1 MILEN
6 LQKGILIV
14 DTLAIRENEKENLKS
29 IFGADLTFEDGSL
42 SSALLDLLTKKEV
55 ELQEAI
61 AFTLN
66 QFNPTFASGFGADF
80 IASFTETKRRLATA
94 SRVYATLSGVTGTVV
109 SAGSRTKDT
118 NNNIWILQ
126 SDVTIPNDGLF
137 ICETLG
143 AVSLEAGELDTIVD
157 DVLGWETV
165 LNSNSAEVGR
175 NKEDDID
182 LNNKRYAEINK
193 HSLGT
198 IDSIKAGLYGVKN
211 VKSFKLLENKTKLQI
226 IKDNVTLEPNS
237 IYACIDGGLDE
248 DIAKVFRHN
257 KDLGC
262 AYNNG
267 ASSEPKDITITF
279 IDSFGDVV
287 NYDVKFDRPDIVA
300 IKIKVDVEI
309 KRGQLSPIDA
319 IKDDVMDYAL
329 DNFKVG
335 SNVSPYEIVSSI
347 AKSDN
352 YFVSSCEICLN
363 DGLNNWQKE
372 TLVLEVWELAL
383 TSKNLIEVNITND

>member
-6 LQKGILIV
+6 LQKGILLV

-94 SRVYATLSGVTGTVV
+94 SRVYATLSGIAGTVV
-109 SAGSRTKDT
+109 SAGIRVKDT

-143 AVSLEAGELDTIVD
+143 AIPLEAGELDTIVD

-165 LNSNSAEVGR
+165 LNSDGAEVGR
-175 NKEDDID
+175 NEESDID
-182 LNNKRYAEINK
+182 LNNRRYVEINK

-211 VKSFKLLENKTKLQI
+211 VKSLKLLENKTKLQI
-226 IKDNVTLEPNS
+226 VKNNVTLEPNS
-237 IYACIDGGLDE
+237 IYVCIDGGLDE
-248 DIAKVFRHN
+248 DIAKALRGN

-262 AYNNG
+262 
-267 ASSEPKDITITF
+267 T
-279 IDSFGDVV
+279 
-287 NYDVKFDRPDIVA
+287 
-300 IKIKVDVEI
+300 
-309 KRGQLSPIDA
+309 
-319 IKDDVMDYAL
+319 
-329 DNFKVG
+329 
-335 SNVSPYEIVSSI
+335 
-347 AKSDN
+347 
-352 YFVSSCEICLN
+352 
-363 DGLNNWQKE
+363 
-372 TLVLEVWELAL
+372 
-383 TSKNLIEVNITND
+383 

>member
-6 LQKGILIV
+6 LQKGILLV

-94 SRVYATLSGVTGTVV
+94 SRVYATLSGVAGTVV
-109 SAGSRTKDT
+109 SAGSRAKDT

-137 ICETLG
+137 ICETSG
-143 AVSLEAGELDTIVD
+143 AISLESGELDTIVD
-157 DVLGWETV
+157 DVLGWETI

-175 NKEDDID
+175 NKESDID
-182 LNNKRYAEINK
+182 LNNRRYAEINK

-198 IDSIKAGLYGVKN
+198 IDSIKAGLYGIKN

-226 IKDNVTLEPNS
+226 VKDNVTLEPNS
-237 IYACIDGGLDE
+237 IYVCIDGGLDE
-248 DIAKVFRHN
+248 DIVKVLRHN

-262 AYNNG
+262 AYSNG
-267 ASSEPKDITITF
+267 ASSEPKDVTITF

-287 NYDVKFDRPDIVA
+287 NYDVKFDRPDVVA

-309 KRGQLSPIDA
+309 KGGQLSPINA

-372 TLVLEVWELAL
+372 TLTLEVWELAL

>member
-6 LQKGILIV
+6 LQKGILLV

-42 SSALLDLLTKKEV
+42 SSALLDLLTKKET

-66 QFNPTFASGFGADF
+66 QFNPNFASGFGADF

-94 SRVYATLSGVTGTVV
+94 SRVYATLSGVAGTVV
-109 SAGSRTKDT
+109 SAGSRAKDT

-126 SDVTIPNDGLF
+126 SDVIIPGDGLF
-137 ICETLG
+137 VCETLG
-143 AVSLEAGELDTIVD
+143 AIPLGAGELDAIVD
-157 DVLGWETV
+157 DVLGWETI
-165 LNSNSAEVGR
+165 LNANSAEVGR
-175 NKEDDID
+175 NKESDID
-182 LNNKRYAEINK
+182 LNNRRYAEINK

-198 IDSIKAGLYGVKN
+198 IDSIKAGLYSVKN

-226 IKDNVTLEPNS
+226 VKNNVTLEPNS
-237 IYACIDGGLDE
+237 IYVCIDGGLDE
-248 DIAKVFRHN
+248 DIAKALRKN

-267 ASSEPKDITITF
+267 ASSEPKDINITF

-287 NYDVKFDRPDIVA
+287 SYNAKFDRPDIVA

-309 KRGQLSPIDA
+309 KGGQLSPINA

-329 DNFKVG
+329 GSFKVG

-352 YFVSSCEICLN
+352 YFVSGCEICLN

>member
-6 LQKGILIV
+6 LQKGILLV

-29 IFGADLTFEDGSL
+29 IFGSDLTFEDGSL
-42 SSALLDLLTKKEV
+42 SSALLDLLTKKET
-55 ELQEAI
+55 ECQEAI

-109 SAGSRTKDT
+109 SAGSRAKDT

-126 SDVTIPNDGLF
+126 SDVTIPNYGLF
-137 ICETLG
+137 VCETLV
-143 AVSLEAGELDTIVD
+143 AVFLESGELDTIVD

-165 LNSNSAEVGR
+165 LNSGGAEVGR
-175 NKEDDID
+175 NEEGDID
-182 LNNKRYAEINK
+182 LNNRRYVEINK

-211 VKSFKLLENKTKLQI
+211 VKSLKLLENKTKLQI
-226 IKDNVTLEPNS
+226 VKDNVTLEPNS
-237 IYACIDGGLDE
+237 IYVCIDGGLDE
-248 DIAKVFRHN
+248 DIAKVLRHN

-267 ASSEPKDITITF
+267 ASGEPKDITITF

-287 NYDVKFDRPDIVA
+287 DYDVKFDRPDNVI

-309 KRGQLSPIDA
+309 KGGQLSPIDA
-319 IKDDVMDYAL
+319 IRDDIMDYAL
-329 DNFKVG
+329 NNFKVG
-335 SNVSPYEIVSSI
+335 SNVSPYEIISNI

>member
-6 LQKGILIV
+6 LQKGILLV
-14 DTLAIRENEKENLKS
+14 DTLAIRENEKKNLKA

-42 SSALLDLLTKKEV
+42 SSALLDLLTKKET
-55 ELQEAI
+55 ELQESI

-94 SRVYATLSGVTGTVV
+94 SRVYATLTGVAGTVV
-109 SAGSRTKDT
+109 SAGSRAKDT
-118 NNNIWILQ
+118 SNNIWILQ

-175 NKEDDID
+175 NEESDID
-182 LNNKRYAEINK
+182 LNNRRYIEINK
-193 HSLGT
+193 HRLGT

-211 VKSFKLLENKTKLQI
+211 VKSLKLLENKTKLQI
-226 IKDNVTLEPNS
+226 VKNNVTLEPNS
-237 IYACIDGGLDE
+237 IYVCIDGGLDE
-248 DIAKVFRHN
+248 DIAKALRSN

-287 NYDVKFDRPDIVA
+287 NYDVKFDRPDIVT

-309 KRGQLSPIDA
+309 KGGQLSPINA

-329 DNFKVG
+329 NNFKVG
-335 SNVSPYEIVSSI
+335 SNVSPYEIVNPT

-352 YFVSSCEICLN
+352 YFVSNCEICLN

-372 TLVLEVWELAL
+372 TLELEVWELAL
-383 TSKNLIEVNITND
+383 TSKNLIEVNITK

>member
-6 LQKGILIV
+6 LQKGILLV

-55 ELQEAI
+55 EHQEAI

-109 SAGSRTKDT
+109 SAGSRAKDT

-175 NKEDDID
+175 NEESDID
-182 LNNKRYAEINK
+182 LNNRRYVEINK

-198 IDSIKAGLYGVKN
+198 IDSIKAGLYGIKN
-211 VKSFKLLENKTKLQI
+211 VKSLKLLENKTKLQI
-226 IKDNVTLEPNS
+226 VKNNVTLEPNS
-237 IYACIDGGLDE
+237 IYICIDGGLDE
-248 DIAKVFRHN
+248 DIAKVLRSN

-267 ASSEPKDITITF
+267 ASSEPKDINITF

-287 NYDVKFDRPDIVA
+287 NYDVKFDRPDIVI

-309 KRGQLSPIDA
+309 KVGQLSPINA

>member
-6 LQKGILIV
+6 LQKGILLV
-14 DTLAIRENEKENLKS
+14 DTLAIREKEKENLKS

-55 ELQEAI
+55 ELQEAV

-94 SRVYATLSGVTGTVV
+94 SRVYATLTGVAGTVV
-109 SAGSRTKDT
+109 SAGSRAKDT

-165 LNSNSAEVGR
+165 LNSDGAEVGR
-175 NKEDDID
+175 NEESDID
-182 LNNKRYAEINK
+182 LNNRRYVEINK

-211 VKSFKLLENKTKLQI
+211 VKSLKLLENKTKLQI
-226 IKDNVTLEPNS
+226 VKDNVTLEPNS
-237 IYACIDGGLDE
+237 VYVCIDGGLDE
-248 DIAKVFRHN
+248 DIAKELRHY
-257 KDLGC
+257 KDVGC

-267 ASSEPKDITITF
+267 ASSEPKDISITF

-287 NYDVKFDRPDIVA
+287 NYDVKFDRPDIVT

-309 KRGQLSPIDA
+309 KGGRLSPINA

-329 DNFKVG
+329 NNFKVG
-335 SNVSPYEIVSSI
+335 SNVSPYEIVNPT

-372 TLVLEVWELAL
+372 TLELEVWELAL

>member
-6 LQKGILIV
+6 LQKGILLV
-14 DTLAIRENEKENLKS
+14 DTLAIRENEKKNLKS

-94 SRVYATLSGVTGTVV
+94 SRVYATLTGVTGTVV
-109 SAGSRTKDT
+109 SAGIRAKDT

-126 SDVTIPNDGLF
+126 SDVIIPNDGLF

-143 AVSLEAGELDTIVD
+143 AIPLEAGELDTIVD

-165 LNSNSAEVGR
+165 LNSDGAEVGR
-175 NKEDDID
+175 NKESDID
-182 LNNKRYAEINK
+182 LNNRRYAEINK
-193 HSLGT
+193 HSLGA

-211 VKSFKLLENKTKLQI
+211 VKSLKLLENKTKLQI
-226 IKDNVTLEPNS
+226 VKDNVTLEPNS
-237 IYACIDGGLDE
+237 IYVCIDGGLDE
-248 DIAKVFRHN
+248 DIAKALRSN

-267 ASSEPKDITITF
+267 ASSKPKDITITF
-279 IDSFGDVV
+279 VDSFGDVV
-287 NYDVKFDRPDIVA
+287 NYDVKFDRPDIVT

-309 KRGQLSPIDA
+309 KGGQLSPINA

-329 DNFKVG
+329 NNFKVG
-335 SNVSPYEIVSSI
+335 SNVSPYEIVNPT

-352 YFVSSCEICLN
+352 YFVSSCVICLN

-372 TLVLEVWELAL
+372 TLELEVWELAL

>member
-6 LQKGILIV
+6 LQKGILLV
-14 DTLAIRENEKENLKS
+14 DSLAIRENEKENLKS

-94 SRVYATLSGVTGTVV
+94 SRVYATLTGVSGTVV
-109 SAGSRTKDT
+109 SAGSRAKDT

-143 AVSLEAGELDTIVD
+143 AVSLESGELDTIVD

-165 LNSNSAEVGR
+165 LNSDGAEVGR
-175 NKEDDID
+175 NEESDID
-182 LNNKRYAEINK
+182 LNNRRYVEINK

-198 IDSIKAGLYGVKN
+198 IDSIKAGLCGVKN
-211 VKSFKLLENKTKLQI
+211 VKSLKLLENKTKLQI
-226 IKDNVTLEPNS
+226 VKNNVTLEPNS
-237 IYACIDGGLDE
+237 IYVCIDGGLDE
-248 DIAKVFRHN
+248 DITKVLRNN

-262 AYNNG
+262 AYSNG
-267 ASSEPKDITITF
+267 ASSKPKDITITF
-279 IDSFGDVV
+279 VDSFGDVV

-309 KRGQLSPIDA
+309 KIGQLSPINA
-319 IKDDVMDYAL
+319 IKDDIIDYAL
-329 DNFKVG
+329 ASFKVG
-335 SNVSPYEIVSSI
+335 NDVSPYEIVSSI

-372 TLVLEVWELAL
+372 TLELEVWELAL
-383 TSKNLIEVNITND
+383 TNKNLIEVNITND

>member
-6 LQKGILIV
+6 LQKGILLV
-14 DTLAIRENEKENLKS
+14 DTLAIRENEKENLKA

-42 SSALLDLLTKKEV
+42 SSALLDLLTKKET
-55 ELQEAI
+55 EHQEAI
-61 AFTLN
+61 AFALN

-94 SRVYATLSGVTGTVV
+94 SRVYAALNGVTGTVV
-109 SAGSRTKDT
+109 SAGSRAKDT

-143 AVSLEAGELDTIVD
+143 AVPLEVGELDTIVD

-175 NKEDDID
+175 NEESDID
-182 LNNKRYAEINK
+182 LNNRRYVEINK
-193 HSLGT
+193 HSLGA

-211 VKSFKLLENKTKLQI
+211 VKSLKLLENKTKLQI
-226 IKDNVTLEPNS
+226 VKNNVTLEPNS
-237 IYACIDGGLDE
+237 IYVVIDGGLDE
-248 DIAKVFRHN
+248 DIAKALRHN

-267 ASSEPKDITITF
+267 ASSDPKDVTITF

-309 KRGQLSPIDA
+309 KGGQLSPIDA
-319 IKDDVMDYAL
+319 IKDDIMDYTL

-335 SNVSPYEIVSSI
+335 NNVSPYEIISNI

-352 YFVSSCEICLN
+352 YFVSNCEICLN

-372 TLVLEVWELAL
+372 TLKLEIWELAL
-383 TSKNLIEVNITND
+383 TSKNLIEVNVTND

>member
-6 LQKGILIV
+6 LQKGILLV
-14 DTLAIRENEKENLKS
+14 DTLAIRENEKKNLKS

-55 ELQEAI
+55 EHQEAI

-94 SRVYATLSGVTGTVV
+94 SRVYATLTGVTGTVV
-109 SAGSRTKDT
+109 SAGIRAKDT
-118 NNNIWILQ
+118 NYNIWILQ
-126 SDVTIPNDGLF
+126 SDVIIPNDGLF
-137 ICETLG
+137 ICETLR

-165 LNSNSAEVGR
+165 LNSDGAEVGR
-175 NKEDDID
+175 NEESDID
-182 LNNKRYAEINK
+182 LNNRRYVEINK

-198 IDSIKAGLYGVKN
+198 IDAIKAGLYGIKN
-211 VKSFKLLENKTKLQI
+211 VKSLKLLENKTKIQI
-226 IKDNVTLEPNS
+226 VKDNVTLEPNS

-248 DIAKVFRHN
+248 DIAKALRSN

-267 ASSEPKDITITF
+267 ASSKPKDITITF

-309 KRGQLSPIDA
+309 KGGQLSPINA

-352 YFVSSCEICLN
+352 YFVSNCEICLN

-372 TLVLEVWELAL
+372 TLELEVWELAL

>member
-6 LQKGILIV
+6 LQKGILLV

-42 SSALLDLLTKKEV
+42 SSALLDLLTKKET

-94 SRVYATLSGVTGTVV
+94 SRVYATLSGVAGTVV
-109 SAGSRTKDT
+109 SAGSRAKDT

-137 ICETLG
+137 VCETLG
-143 AVSLEAGELDTIVD
+143 AIPLESGELDTIVD

-165 LNSNSAEVGR
+165 LNSDGAEVGR
-175 NKEDDID
+175 NEESDID
-182 LNNKRYAEINK
+182 LNNRRYVEINK

-211 VKSFKLLENKTKLQI
+211 VKSLKLLENKTKAQI
-226 IKDNVTLEPNS
+226 VKDNVTLEPNS
-237 IYACIDGGLDE
+237 IYVCIDGGLDE
-248 DIAKVFRHN
+248 DIVKVLRHN

-267 ASSEPKDITITF
+267 ASSEPKDINITF

-287 NYDVKFDRPDIVA
+287 NYDAKFDRPDIVT

-309 KRGQLSPIDA
+309 KGGQLSPINA
-319 IKDDVMDYAL
+319 IKDDIMDYAL

-335 SNVSPYEIVSSI
+335 SDVSPYEIVSSI

-363 DGLNNWQKE
+363 DGLNDWQKD
-372 TLVLEVWELAL
+372 TLELEVMELAL
-383 TSKNLIEVNITND
+383 TSKKLIEVNITND

>member
-6 LQKGILIV
+6 LQKGILLV
-14 DTLAIRENEKENLKS
+14 DTLAIRENEKKNLKS

-94 SRVYATLSGVTGTVV
+94 SRVYATLTGVAGTVV
-109 SAGSRTKDT
+109 SAGIRAKDT

-126 SDVTIPNDGLF
+126 SDVIIPNDGLF

-143 AVSLEAGELDTIVD
+143 AIPLEAGELDTIVD

-165 LNSNSAEVGR
+165 LNSDGAEVGR
-175 NKEDDID
+175 NEESDID
-182 LNNKRYAEINK
+182 LNNRRYAEINK

-198 IDSIKAGLYGVKN
+198 IDSIKAGLYGIKN

-226 IKDNVTLEPNS
+226 VKNNVTLEPNS
-237 IYACIDGGLDE
+237 IYVCIDGGLDE
-248 DIAKVFRHN
+248 DIAKSLRHN

-267 ASSEPKDITITF
+267 ASSEPKNINITF
-279 IDSFGDVV
+279 VDSFGDVV
-287 NYDVKFDRPDIVA
+287 NYDVKFDRPDIVT

-309 KRGQLSPIDA
+309 KGGQLSPIDA

-329 DNFKVG
+329 SNFKVG

-372 TLVLEVWELAL
+372 TLELEVWELAL

>member
-6 LQKGILIV
+6 LQKGILLV

-94 SRVYATLSGVTGTVV
+94 SRVYATLSGVAGTVV
-109 SAGSRTKDT
+109 SAGSRAKDT

-137 ICETLG
+137 ICETSG

-165 LNSNSAEVGR
+165 LNSDSAEVGR
-175 NKEDDID
+175 NKESDID
-182 LNNKRYAEINK
+182 LNNRRYVEINK

-211 VKSFKLLENKTKLQI
+211 VKSLKLLENKTKLQI
-226 IKDNVTLEPNS
+226 VKNNVTLEPNS

-287 NYDVKFDRPDIVA
+287 NYDAKFDRPDIVA

-309 KRGQLSPIDA
+309 KRGQLSPINA
-319 IKDDVMDYAL
+319 IKADILDYAL

-335 SNVSPYEIVSSI
+335 SNVSPYEITSSI

-372 TLVLEVWELAL
+372 TLLLEVWELAL

>member
-6 LQKGILIV
+6 LQKGILLV
-14 DTLAIRENEKENLKS
+14 DTLAIRENEKENLKA

-42 SSALLDLLTKKEV
+42 SSALLDLLTKKET
-55 ELQEAI
+55 EHQEAI
-61 AFTLN
+61 AFALN
-66 QFNPTFASGFGADF
+66 QFNPNFASGFGADF

-94 SRVYATLSGVTGTVV
+94 SRVYATLSGVAGTVV
-109 SAGSRTKDT
+109 SAGSRAKDT

-126 SDVTIPNDGLF
+126 SDVIIPNDGLF
-137 ICETLG
+137 VCETLG
-143 AVSLEAGELDTIVD
+143 AIPLESGELDTIVD

-165 LNSNSAEVGR
+165 LNSEGAEVGR
-175 NKEDDID
+175 NEESDID
-182 LNNKRYAEINK
+182 LNNRRYAEINK

-211 VKSFKLLENKTKLQI
+211 VKSFKLLENMTKLQI
-226 IKDNVTLEPNS
+226 VKDNVTLEPNS
-237 IYACIDGGLDE
+237 IYVCIDGGLDE
-248 DIAKVFRHN
+248 DIAKALRDN

-287 NYDVKFDRPDIVA
+287 GYAVKFDRPDIVT

-309 KRGQLSPIDA
+309 KGGQLGPIDA
-319 IKDDVMDYAL
+319 IKDDILDYTL

-335 SNVSPYEIVSSI
+335 NNVSPYEIISNI

-363 DGLNNWQKE
+363 DGLNDWQKE
-372 TLVLEVWELAL
+372 TLELEIWELAL
-383 TSKNLIEVNITND
+383 TSKNLIEVNVTND

>member
-6 LQKGILIV
+6 LQKGILLV

-42 SSALLDLLTKKEV
+42 SSALLDLLTKKET
-55 ELQEAI
+55 ELQESI

-66 QFNPTFASGFGADF
+66 QFNPNFASGFGADF

-94 SRVYATLSGVTGTVV
+94 SRVYATLTGVAGTVV
-109 SAGSRTKDT
+109 SAGSRAKDT

-126 SDVTIPNDGLF
+126 SDAIIPNDGLF

-165 LNSNSAEVGR
+165 LNSDSAEVGR
-175 NKEDDID
+175 NKESDID
-182 LNNKRYAEINK
+182 LNNKRYEEINK
-193 HSLGT
+193 HSLGA

-211 VKSFKLLENKTKLQI
+211 VKSFKLLENKTKLQMV
-226 IKDNVTLEPNS
+226 KDNVTLEPNS
-237 IYACIDGGLDE
+237 IYVCIDGGLDE
-248 DIAKVFRHN
+248 DIAKVLRHN

-267 ASSEPKDITITF
+267 ASSKPKDITITF
-279 IDSFGDVV
+279 IDNFGDVV
-287 NYDVKFDRPDIVA
+287 NYDVKFDRPDIVT

-309 KRGQLSPIDA
+309 KGGQLSPINA

-329 DNFKVG
+329 SNFKVG

-372 TLVLEVWELAL
+372 TLELEVWELAL

>member
-6 LQKGILIV
+6 LQKGILLV
-14 DTLAIRENEKENLKS
+14 DTLAIRENEKENLKA

-42 SSALLDLLTKKEV
+42 SSALLDLLTKKET
-55 ELQEAI
+55 EHQESI

-66 QFNPTFASGFGADF
+66 QFNPNFASGFGADF

-109 SAGSRTKDT
+109 SAGSSAKDT

-137 ICETLG
+137 VCETLG
-143 AVSLEAGELDTIVD
+143 AIPLETGELDTIVD

-165 LNSNSAEVGR
+165 LNSNSAEIGR
-175 NKEDDID
+175 NEESDID
-182 LNNKRYAEINK
+182 LNNRRYIEINK
-193 HSLGT
+193 HSLGV

-211 VKSFKLLENKTKLQI
+211 VKSLKLLENKTKQQI
-226 IKDNVTLEPNS
+226 VKNNVTLEPNS
-237 IYACIDGGLDE
+237 IYVCIDGGLDE
-248 DIAKVFRHN
+248 DIAKALRHN

-262 AYNNG
+262 GYNNG
-267 ASSEPKDITITF
+267 ASSEPKDINITF
-279 IDSFGDVV
+279 IDSFGDVA
-287 NYDVKFDRPDIVA
+287 NYDVKFDRPDIVT

-309 KRGQLSPIDA
+309 KGGQLAPIDA
-319 IKDDVMDYAL
+319 IKDDILDYTL
-329 DNFKVG
+329 SSFKVG
-335 SNVSPYEIVSSI
+335 NNVSPYEIISNI

-352 YFVSSCEICLN
+352 YFVSNCEICLN

-372 TLVLEVWELAL
+372 TLELEIWELAL
-383 TSKNLIEVNITND
+383 TSKNLIEVNVTND

>member
-6 LQKGILIV
+6 LQKGILLV

-42 SSALLDLLTKKEV
+42 SSALLDLLTKKET
-55 ELQEAI
+55 ELQESI

-94 SRVYATLSGVTGTVV
+94 SRVYATLTGVTGTVV
-109 SAGSRTKDT
+109 SAGIRAKDT

-126 SDVTIPNDGLF
+126 SDVIIPNDGLF

-143 AVSLEAGELDTIVD
+143 AIPLEAGELDTIVD

-165 LNSNSAEVGR
+165 LNSDGAEVGR
-175 NKEDDID
+175 NEESDID
-182 LNNKRYAEINK
+182 LNNRRYVEINK

-211 VKSFKLLENKTKLQI
+211 VKSLKLLENKTKLQI
-226 IKDNVTLEPNS
+226 VKNNVTLEPNS
-237 IYACIDGGLDE
+237 IYLCIDGGLDE
-248 DIAKVFRHN
+248 DIAKVLRNN

-267 ASSEPKDITITF
+267 ASSKPKDITITF

-287 NYDVKFDRPDIVA
+287 NYDVKFDRPDIVT

-309 KRGQLSPIDA
+309 KGGQLSPIDA

-329 DNFKVG
+329 NNFKVG

-372 TLVLEVWELAL
+372 TLELEVWELAL